1 MKKFFAMLA
10 RYFEEKQVME
20 EGKKYG
26 RRGRRAY
33 LDDFRQTVTGEYIY
47 IGATYAFQGTAE
59 CRKKGLLRWGLLAV
73 GMAAVA
79 VVGGC
84 ISAPGT
90 THCAYI
96 LLPYVLALLS
106 AWSVLWGF
114 ARLAKGGDPLRSYV
128 YDATVRQFRLRTIL
142 TAVGS
147 AGAVVGELCYVIIY
161 GTMGMLPGMLIFLA
175 TQLAVLVMALL
186 WRPLGRDM
194 VWNLQD
200 GGEQKLE

>member
-1 MKKFFAMLA
+1 
-10 RYFEEKQVME
+10 ME
-20 EGKKYG
+20 EEKKYG

-96 LLPYVLALLS
+96 LLPYVLGTGGISFSGLNATGWVCLLIVGLVHTGAAYCLYFSALGNLRGQEAALLS
-106 AWSVLWGF
+106 YLDPLVAVLLSLLVLGEGLTPAQAAGGAMVLGF
-114 ARLAKGGDPLRSYV
+114 ALWNEKLGKRREEQPEHS
-128 YDATVRQFRLRTIL
+128 
-142 TAVGS
+142 
-147 AGAVVGELCYVIIY
+147 GEK
-161 GTMGMLPGMLIFLA
+161 A
-175 TQLAVLVMALL
+175 
-186 WRPLGRDM
+186 
-194 VWNLQD
+194 
-200 GGEQKLE
+200 